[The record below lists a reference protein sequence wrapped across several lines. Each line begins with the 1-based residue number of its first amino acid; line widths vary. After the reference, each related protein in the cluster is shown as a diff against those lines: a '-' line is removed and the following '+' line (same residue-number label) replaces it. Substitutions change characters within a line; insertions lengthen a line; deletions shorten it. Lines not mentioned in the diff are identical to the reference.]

1 MTLTASPPEAEDL
14 YTRESKLSFAVYA
27 YATSVLARGRRGR
40 VTRDEA
46 EAMLRALAGDEA
58 GTTFFGGGGVAAL
71 MLGAAELFFE
81 YDAAR
86 GSLSCGALVY
96 RFRKAPRQGVL
107 QTFFEEAGAAGAGG
121 GALVYR
127 EETRSLL
134 ISRTYFEEVNGEEF
148 AREMKRLAAAS
159 LGWGAELLERVAS
172 RHERV
177 AWDEGGVGV

>member
-1 MTLTASPPEAEDL
+1 M
-14 YTRESKLSFAVYA
+14 YTRESKMPFAVYA

-46 EAMLRALAGDEA
+46 EAMLRSLAGKEA
-58 GTTFFGGGGVAAL
+58 RAPFFGGGGVAGL

-81 YDAAR
+81 YDSAR
-86 GSLSCGALVY
+86 GALSCGALVY
-96 RFRKAPRQGVL
+96 RFRKAPRAGVL

-134 ISRTYFEEVNGEEF
+134 LSRSYFEEVGGEEF
-148 AREMKRLAAAS
+148 EREMKRLAAAS
-159 LGWGAELLERVAS
+159 LGWGAELLERVAT
-172 RHERV
+172 RHEHGDR
-177 AWDEGGVGV
+177 DEGGGV

>member
-1 MTLTASPPEAEDL
+1 MP
-14 YTRESKLSFAVYA
+14 FAVYA

-40 VTRDEA
+40 VTRGEA
-46 EAMLRALAGDEA
+46 EAMLRSLAGTEGGA
-58 GTTFFGGGGVAAL
+58 AFFGGGGVAGL
-71 MLGAAELFFE
+71 MLGEAELFFE

-96 RFRKAPRQGVL
+96 RFRKALRPGVL

-134 ISRTYFEEVNGEEF
+134 LSRSYFEEVGGEEF

-172 RHERV
+172 RHEHG
-177 AWDEGGVGV
+177 AGTEGGGV